1 MEEKSNITRKSFL
14 RTAGST
20 ALFTALG
27 IGFYGCSSSVTGS
40 EDDGGDLSDEA
51 FTVAGNV
58 ITIDLDHPDAQ
69 NLLNVGAWKL
79 ITAGETLLVNIGDEN
94 FRAFTSVCTHAQ
106 CSTNWNFRDNE
117 FICTCHNSKFNT
129 SGQVVRG
136 PATRD
141 LEEFSV
147 SRDDNFLTINK

>member
-1 MEEKSNITRKSFL
+1 MEEKSTITRKSFL

-40 EDDGGDLSDEA
+40 DDGGGDLSDEA
-51 FTVAGNV
+51 FTVEGNV

-69 NLLNVGAWKL
+69 DLLNDGAWKL
-79 ITAGETLLVNIGDEN
+79 ITKGETLLVNIGDEN

-106 CSTNWNFRDNE
+106 CSTNWDFRDDE
-117 FICTCHNSKFNT
+117 FICNCHNSKFNT
-129 SGQVVRG
+129 SGQVVSG

-147 SRDDNFLTINK
+147 SRDENTLTITK